1 MIRLKNVEK
10 RFGDQTVLRGVNAE
24 FSAGI
29 TALLGASGGGKTTLL
44 RLIAGLETP
53 DAGTVSGTEG
63 KKICFLFQEP
73 RLLPWLTAGQNVQAV
88 QEKHPSVSAA
98 EWLERVGLSGAEN
111 KFPAELSGGMRQRA
125 ALARALAFGGD
136 CFLLDEPFKEI
147 DAAAKS
153 LLFPLLKRETAG
165 KPVILVTHSEE
176 EARLLCGRVFRLEN
190 GVLQP
195 DGPGSLLPE
204 TAAGD

>member
-10 RFGDQTVLRGVNAE
+10 RFGDQIVLCGVNAE

-44 RLIAGLETP
+44 RLIAGLEAP
-53 DAGTVSGTEG
+53 DAGTISGTKG

-73 RLLPWLTAGQNVQAV
+73 RLLPWLTAEQNVRTV
-88 QEKHPSVSAA
+88 QEKHSSVGAG
-98 EWLERVGLSGAEN
+98 EWLKRVGLSGAEN
-111 KFPAELSGGMRQRA
+111 KFPAELSGGMCQRV

-147 DAAAKS
+147 DAAAKL
-153 LLFPLLKRETAG
+153 LLFPLLKRETEG
-165 KPVILVTHSEE
+165 KPVVLVTHTEE
-176 EARLLCGRVFRLEN
+176 EARLLCDRAFRLEN
-190 GVLQP
+190 GVLCP
-195 DGPGSLLPE
+195 
-204 TAAGD
+204 AAQ